1 LPFHEV
7 ATVTRIQV
15 LLALKTQDSA
25 QQALDLARQ
34 LQQEAATIN
43 STLRL
48 VQALVLQ
55 ALALDALKDER
66 QALATLKEAIELVH
80 ASCSIRLL
88 VDFGPALGGLLQRLL
103 KSGIVI
109 RRDVADYVA
118 RLLAAFP
125 VAPDVLPVQ
134 SHSKMG
140 NSLIEPLT
148 EREMEVLELLAR
160 RLTDREIADT
170 LVISPFTVRR
180 HLDNISQ
187 KLGARGRRTLV
198 EHARRLELIPLRPA

>member
-1 LPFHEV
+1 
-7 ATVTRIQV
+7 VTRIRV
-15 LLALKTQDSA
+15 LLSSDAHADA
-25 QQALDLARQ
+25 EQALHLALQ
-34 LQQEAATIN
+34 LQREAATIN

-80 ASCSIRLL
+80 ASCSMRLL

-180 HLDNISQ
+180 HLDHISQ
-187 KLGARGRRTLV
+187 KLGVRGRRAV
-198 EHARRLELIPLRPA
+198 VDHARRLELISFPPA